1 MARSFVLGGTSATG
15 IATGVP
21 FIRRIVRR
29 GSVAAMLGRPDEYTA
44 VISGHKQITD
54 GDGVVF
60 PAFNQGSILNY
71 DGWFYTDDGLVH
83 PAPTNP
89 DDFSNAIN
97 SSTHSRA
104 WNVDLGVPAHFSW
117 LTPYGFPGEM
127 LHVEFPAT
135 TRTFS
140 VQFEAENYALVDTLG
155 NPVPQGPVER
165 QHRVRVML
173 TAPGQK
179 VTQLDD
185 YGNPLL
191 DSNGDEVSE
200 FMDPI
205 NEGNYIEI
213 VAGETA
219 TFNVRT
225 NHFFMFIATH
235 DTNNVFDDNLSGDL
249 EGLDSQRW
257 GDDAVSLLV
266 TGILEHD
273 GMQSRY
279 GTATK
284 VIGADGQE
292 KQPIKKIYPQS
303 VNIDNNT
310 SGVG

>member
-29 GSVAAMLGRPDEYTA
+29 GSVAAALTRPDEYSA
-44 VISGHKQITD
+44 VIGGHKQVTD
-54 GDGVVF
+54 ANGVVF
-60 PAFNQGSILNY
+60 PAFNQGNILNY
-71 DGWFYTDDGLVH
+71 DGWFHTDDGLIH
-83 PAPTNP
+83 PSAPVGT
-89 DDFSNAIN
+89 DFSNQIN
-97 SSTHSRA
+97 SASHSRA
-104 WNVDLGVPAHFSW
+104 WNVDLGVPSQFSW
-117 LTPYGFPGEM
+117 LAPYGFPGEM

-140 VQFEAENYALVDTLG
+140 VQFEAENYALVDGAG

-191 DSNGDEVSE
+191 DSNGDEVSS

-249 EGLDSQRW
+249 EGLDSSRW
-257 GDDAVSLLV
+257 ADDSVSLLV

>member
-29 GSVAAMLGRPDEYTA
+29 GSVAAALTRPDEYSA
-44 VISGHKQITD
+44 VIGGHKQVTD
-54 GDGVVF
+54 ANGVVF
-60 PAFNQGSILNY
+60 PAFNQGNILNY
-71 DGWFYTDDGLVH
+71 DGWFHTDDGLIH
-83 PAPTNP
+83 PSAPVGT
-89 DDFSNAIN
+89 DFSNQIN
-97 SSTHSRA
+97 SASHSRA
-104 WNVDLGVPAHFSW
+104 WNVDLGVPAQFSW

-140 VQFEAENYALVDTLG
+140 VQFEAENYALVDGAG

-191 DSNGDEVSE
+191 DSNGDEVSS

-249 EGLDSQRW
+249 EGLDSSRW
-257 GDDAVSLLV
+257 ADDSVSLLV